1 MRVTV
6 YLHEPI
12 LIKAKE
18 RAKMMGI
25 SLSRLVETELEK
37 VFEVDKKE
45 AARNWII
52 ASAKSGQFKGQIDDT
67 DKSIKEERNR
77 AERDFAL

>member
-1 MRVTV
+1 MKVTV

-45 AARNWII
+45 KARNWIT

-67 DKSIKEERNR
+67 DKFIKEERNR
-77 AERDFAL
+77 AERDFIL

>member
-1 MRVTV
+1 MNVTV

>member
-1 MRVTV
+1 MNVTV

-18 RAKMMGI
+18 RAKIMGI
-25 SLSRLVETELEK
+25 SLSKLVETELEK
-37 VFEVDKKE
+37 VVEVDKKE

-52 ASAKSGQFKGQIDDT
+52 AFAKSGKFKGQFDDA
-67 DKSIKEERNR
+67 DKFVKEERNR

>member
-1 MRVTV
+1 MKVTV

-45 AARNWII
+45 AVRNWII
-52 ASAKSGQFKGQIDDT
+52 AFAKSGQFDDT
-67 DKSIKEERNR
+67 DKFIKEERDR
-77 AERDFAL
+77 AERG

>member
-1 MRVTV
+1 MKVTV
-6 YLHEPI
+6 YLHESI

>member
-1 MRVTV
+1 MNVTV

-18 RAKMMGI
+18 RAKIMGI
-25 SLSRLVETELEK
+25 SLSKLVETELEK
-37 VFEVDKKE
+37 VVEVDKKE

-52 ASAKSGQFKGQIDDT
+52 AFAKSGKFKGQFDDV
-67 DKSIKEERNR
+67 DKFVKEERNR
-77 AERDFAL
+77 AERDFTL

>member
-1 MRVTV
+1 MKVTV

-45 AARNWII
+45 KARNWII
-52 ASAKSGQFKGQIDDT
+52 ASAKSGQFKGQFDDA

>member
-1 MRVTV
+1 MNVTV

-18 RAKMMGI
+18 RAKIMGI
-25 SLSRLVETELEK
+25 SLSKLVETELEK
-37 VFEVDKKE
+37 VVEVDKKE

-52 ASAKSGQFKGQIDDT
+52 AFAKSGQLSSQFCV
-67 DKSIKEERNR
+67 
-77 AERDFAL
+77 